1 MMEAL
6 LRVQDPAYMPALL
19 FLFLTFNNFNLES
32 IKEIFK
38 IGYGPSSSHTM
49 GPARAAEIFADK
61 HPNVMQFRV
70 TLFGS
75 LAATGIGH
83 GTNTVIEKVLKDKNV
98 EIIWKPEESLPFHP
112 NALMLEAL
120 EEGQAIDSWTVYS
133 VGGGSLKDEIGTFS
147 ESQDVYPITTMDSIM
162 KWCTEEGKTFWE
174 YVEMHEGKDIWE
186 YLAKVWQAM
195 KESVKNGLENE
206 GVLPGTLKLARKAS
220 SYYIRAKQSSGT
232 LRPMGML
239 FASALAVSEENAGG
253 GIVVTAPTCGACGV
267 VPAVFNFLQ
276 KDQDISEKRILRG
289 LATAALI
296 GNIVKTNG
304 SISGAEVGCQGEI
317 GTACAMAAG
326 GSAQI
331 LGGSIK
337 QIEYAAE
344 MGFEHNL
351 GLTCDPVGGYVQI
364 PCIERNAFVA
374 QKARECAIY
383 ALFTDG
389 NHRVSF
395 DEVVET
401 MMQTGKDMQSK
412 YRETSLG
419 GLARICRP
427 VIRKKKTKGDSD
439 K

>member
-1 MMEAL
+1 MGPGYAA
-6 LRVQDPAYMPALL
+6 Q
-19 FLFLTFNNFNLES
+19 
-32 IKEIFK
+32 IFK
-38 IGYGPSSSHTM
+38 
-49 GPARAAEIFADK
+49 DK
-61 HPNVMQFRV
+61 HKDISDIRV
-70 TLFGS
+70 TLYGS
-75 LAATGIGH
+75 LAATGVGH
-83 GTNTVIEKVLKDKNV
+83 GTDTVIKQILEGKNV
-98 EIIWKPEESLPFHP
+98 EIVWKPKKSLPAHP
-112 NALMLEAL
+112 NAMLFEAI
-120 EEGQAIDSWTVYS
+120 QNSSVVDSWEVYS
-133 VGGGSLKDEIGTFS
+133 VGGGSLKDNIGTFDGGVKDIYP
-147 ESQDVYPITTMDSIM
+147 DVKMVDVM
-162 KWCTEEGKTFWE
+162 KWCESEGKTFWE
-174 YVEMHEGKDIWE
+174 YVVEHEGEDIWE
-186 YLAKVWQAM
+186 YLAEVWKTM
-195 KESVKNGLENE
+195 KQSIKNGLENE

-239 FASALAVSEENAGG
+239 FATALAVSEENAGG
-253 GIVVTAPTCGACGV
+253 GVVVTAPTCGACGV

-276 KDQDISEKRILRG
+276 KDQDISETRILRG
-289 LATAALI
+289 LATAGLI

-326 GSAQI
+326 GAAQI
-331 LGGSIK
+331 LGGSVK

-364 PCIERNAFVA
+364 PCIERNAFVS

-395 DEVVET
+395 DEVVQT
-401 MMQTGKDMQSK
+401 MMETGKDMQSK

-427 VIRKKKTKGDSD
+427 VIRKKKRNKNS
-439 K
+439 